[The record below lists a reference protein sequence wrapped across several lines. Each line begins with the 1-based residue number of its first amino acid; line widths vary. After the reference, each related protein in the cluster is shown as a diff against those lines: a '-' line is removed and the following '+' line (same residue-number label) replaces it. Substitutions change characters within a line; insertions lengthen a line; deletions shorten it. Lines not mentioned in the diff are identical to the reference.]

1 MKAPGT
7 TTFVVSDQKERRG
20 IKEAMVVLGREI
32 KMLQTAK
39 KQMAYQVN
47 NASKLLKALKE
58 REQNMKERKNKK
70 YKMS

>member
-39 KQMAYQVN
+39 KQLAYQVN

-58 REQNMKERKNKK
+58 IEQNMKERKNKK